1 MDCVVL
7 ADKPAASCSVDAGV
21 SHTVFAEP
29 NSATSARMLREP
41 NSGMARSAAVY
52 KRSDSSDVVG
62 IVSHPLQGITVTDRF
77 RNMCIVYFFGM
88 R

>member
-1 MDCVVL
+1 MFVPIVVRPIVL
-7 ADKPAASCSVDAGV
+7 NGLRG
-21 SHTVFAEP
+21 FAEP